1 MLAEAAERFAQWVFG
16 GACLLCRGAARDG
29 LLCAPCNTDLPRLN
43 QALCPR
49 CALPSPAGAICGRC
63 VAHPPHFDAT
73 IAALAYRFPADVLVH
88 AFKFRGELALAGF
101 LARLLGERIDRGHGV
116 NCVVPV
122 PISPERL
129 RERGYN
135 QALEIARHVARA
147 TGARLAPELCERV
160 RNTPAQTDLPWAERA
175 RNVRGA
181 FCAPR
186 PLEGAAIA
194 VLDDVMTTGATLD
207 EIAATLKRAGAARV
221 VGWVVA
227 RTFPPGEG
235 AA

>member
-1 MLAEAAERFAQWVFG
+1 MLGEAAGRFAQWLFG
-16 GACLLCRGAARDG
+16 GTCLLCRGAAAQG
-29 LLCAPCNTDLPRLN
+29 PLCAPCDADLPRLE

-63 VAHPPHFDAT
+63 LAQPPHFDAT

-88 AFKFRGELALAGF
+88 ALKFRGELALAAV
-101 LARLLGERIDRGHGV
+101 LARLLAARIGPDPAV
-116 NCVVPV
+116 SCLVPV
-122 PISPERL
+122 PIASARL
-129 RERGYN
+129 RERGFN

-147 TGARLAPELCERV
+147 TGTRLAPELCDRARE
-160 RNTPAQTDLPWAERA
+160 TPAQTDLPWAERGS
-175 RNVRGA
+175 NVRGA
-181 FCAPR
+181 FRASR
-186 PLEGAAIA
+186 ALDGASIA

-221 VGWVVA
+221 VNWVIA
-227 RTFPPGEG
+227 RTFPPAGS